1 MACLGSKSSIDL
13 TELSAFVQSMDSAGP
28 GQLCDFLDVRD
39 CRERPGG
46 LGEEAERLVFV
57 VVDRLECLI
66 QVSARVGITFY
77 HGLHQQKPS
86 DRAREAHVLA
96 QRLPDEAGPENPGT
110 LPRQARTPLRWMPQ
124 TENAGLERV
133 HLLEPNRG

>member
-1 MACLGSKSSIDL
+1 MACPGSKSSIDL

-96 QRLPDEAGPENPGT
+96 
-110 LPRQARTPLRWMPQ
+110 
-124 TENAGLERV
+124 
-133 HLLEPNRG
+133 

>member
-1 MACLGSKSSIDL
+1 MACPGSKSSIDL
-13 TELSAFVQSMDSAGP
+13 TGLSVFVQSMDPAGAS
-28 GQLCDFLDVRD
+28 QLGDFLDVRD

-57 VVDRLECLI
+57 VVDRLKCLI

-77 HGLHQQKPS
+77 RGLHQQKPS

-96 QRLPDEAGPENPGT
+96 
-110 LPRQARTPLRWMPQ
+110 
-124 TENAGLERV
+124 
-133 HLLEPNRG
+133 